1 MHSSHH
7 PDHPAGRPAADAPHH
22 EGFQDLIAR
31 ARGLREDA
39 EALRGGEGP
48 VGGPEGRGAAW
59 EEALRRLDDFGR
71 GLESLRPV
79 PERERPRT
87 GSAEWSL
94 LTDAVVWSDDLYA
107 IFGRPVAE
115 GPLTLD
121 QLPSCLADED
131 QPRLAGAVTRCLV
144 DGQPAACEFRVARPD
159 GTRRTVRLAAEPV
172 LDETGSTVAM
182 WAVAQEVAERGPRPG
197 PATAA
202 TRRPAAP
209 APDGPP
215 ADRRR
220 HDEPGR
226 PGGQGGP
233 DGPGG
238 AAPGGRAVGAATAAG
253 PAPSLPR
260 EATATPWQSPPE
272 RRPDHGV
279 PRSLQLAA
287 RCLPADGEAAG
298 DRWHDWIDI
307 GDGSTV
313 LSVGDLSGSGP
324 GDGCATAGL
333 LGALRGIALT
343 RARPATVLEH
353 LNDLMDRG
361 TQPALAGLV
370 CCRYRAD
377 DGSLTWAQA
386 GHPAPLLCR
395 EGSARLLPRPPGT
408 LLGAIAGT
416 VYGER
421 VDRLH
426 SGDTL
431 VLHTDGLFPPEPPG
445 PDGRVGTARSSD
457 PVLLTLA
464 PRLAAA
470 GDARQALEVLL
481 ERRREAAR
489 AGGALEDAC
498 VLVARVS

>member
-1 MHSSHH
+1 GVGS
-7 PDHPAGRPAADAPHH
+7 PARVSAA
-22 EGFQDLIAR
+22 
-31 ARGLREDA
+31 
-39 EALRGGEGP
+39 
-48 VGGPEGRGAAW
+48 
-59 EEALRRLDDFGR
+59 
-71 GLESLRPV
+71 
-79 PERERPRT
+79 
-87 GSAEWSL
+87 
-94 LTDAVVWSDDLYA
+94 
-107 IFGRPVAE
+107 
-115 GPLTLD
+115 
-121 QLPSCLADED
+121 
-131 QPRLAGAVTRCLV
+131 
-144 DGQPAACEFRVARPD
+144 
-159 GTRRTVRLAAEPV
+159 
-172 LDETGSTVAM
+172 
-182 WAVAQEVAERGPRPG
+182 
-197 PATAA
+197 
-202 TRRPAAP
+202 
-209 APDGPP
+209 
-215 ADRRR
+215 
-220 HDEPGR
+220 
-226 PGGQGGP
+226 
-233 DGPGG
+233 
-238 AAPGGRAVGAATAAG
+238 AAG
-253 PAPSLPR
+253 PVAALPR

-279 PRSLQLAA
+279 ARSLQLAA
-287 RCLPADGEAAG
+287 RCLPADGTAAG